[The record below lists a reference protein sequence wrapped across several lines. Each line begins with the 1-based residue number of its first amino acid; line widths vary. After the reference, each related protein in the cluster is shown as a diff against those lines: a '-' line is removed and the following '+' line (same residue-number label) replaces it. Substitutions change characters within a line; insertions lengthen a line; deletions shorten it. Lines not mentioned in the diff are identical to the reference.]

1 MLRWQSCWESN
12 ADDKSFVGKDGVGE
26 NALSLLQESIFVLN
40 GGAEMAYAK
49 LPHPCISSQGGC
61 LQGCG
66 VHGLFRSECTFVE
79 IGRFVIEQIDAINN
93 VFQLWQIDGIGA
105 VGIRARRCG
114 WRGEA
119 FVRDDDAVL
128 GCPRS
133 TGLDVIDL
141 ADRNAI
147 GVYHLPSDVWQVRL
161 LAEKIAAGGKP
172 VLQGDAAD
180 RDAAV
185 FVNEVVPSRI
195 DGMEEHFVLN
205 LGIVSAHEELEQF
218 AHLLR
223 AVYVELGSTAQQ
235 VHRAYQSR
243 QSEDVVTMVVADEDM
258 SDAHHGEPHPLHL
271 SLHALAT
278 IYHEEFAPH
287 VQDLR
292 GGLVACGGLGRAA
305 TQYVQFEI
313 QNRRKKRN
321 PRPFV
326 RDGGFVSF

>member
-12 ADDKSFVGKDGVGE
+12 ADDKSFVGKDGVRE

-49 LPHPCISSQGGC
+49 LPHPCISSQGSC

-66 VHGLFRSECTFVE
+66 VHGLFRPECAFVE

-105 VGIRARRCG
+105 VGIRARRCS

-119 FVRDDDAVL
+119 FVRDDGTVL
-128 GCPRS
+128 CRPRS

-147 GVYHLPSDVWQVRL
+147 GVYHLPPYMRQVWL
-161 LAEKIAAGGKP
+161 LAEKVAAGGKP
-172 VLQGDAAD
+172 MLQGYAMDG
-180 RDAAV
+180 DAAV

-205 LGIVSAHEELEQF
+205 LGIVSAHEELEQL

-223 AVYVELGSTAQQ
+223 PVNVELGSTAQQ

-278 IYHEEFAPH
+278 IYHKEFAPH

-313 QNRRKKRN
+313 QNRRKKETLA
-321 PRPFV
+321 PL
-326 RDGGFVSF
+326 

>member
-1 MLRWQSCWESN
+1 MRQ
-12 ADDKSFVGKDGVGE
+12 
-26 NALSLLQESIFVLN
+26 
-40 GGAEMAYAK
+40 
-49 LPHPCISSQGGC
+49 
-61 LQGCG
+61 
-66 VHGLFRSECTFVE
+66 
-79 IGRFVIEQIDAINN
+79 
-93 VFQLWQIDGIGA
+93 
-105 VGIRARRCG
+105 
-114 WRGEA
+114 
-119 FVRDDDAVL
+119 
-128 GCPRS
+128 
-133 TGLDVIDL
+133 
-141 ADRNAI
+141 
-147 GVYHLPSDVWQVRL
+147 VWL
-161 LAEKIAAGGKP
+161 LAEKVAASGKP
-172 VLQGDAAD
+172 VLQGYAMDG
-180 RDAAV
+180 DAAV

-243 QSEDVVTMVVADEDM
+243 QSEDVVAMVVADEDM

-313 QNRRKKRN
+313 QNRRKKKKPSPLCEGRGL
-321 PRPFV
+321 R
-326 RDGGFVSF
+326 